1 MPLTKVGTVPQ
12 KKASLFLG
20 EETGMLNL
28 RAADQDKASPI
39 GGNEPAL
46 AEQLDKHEYEAAL

>member
-12 KKASLFLG
+12 KKALLFLG
-20 EETGMLNL
+20 EETDMLNL
-28 RAADQDKASPI
+28 RAADQGKAGPI
-39 GGNEPAL
+39 GHNEPAL